1 MCVFLHGLCAYVT
14 NNLCDL
20 RKDQRYLRETKS
32 IDNQYSILSYIQ
44 RMFRHTTFILADTP
58 CVRE

>member
-1 MCVFLHGLCAYVT
+1 MCVFLHGLRACVT

-32 IDNQYSILSYIQ
+32 IDNQYSILSYI
-44 RMFRHTTFILADTP
+44 
-58 CVRE
+58 